1 MIHSLTLNWIC
12 LVYWV
17 DNEHEFCIFFLMA
30 TPQSLSPKWLY
41 LSHYLPKYSKS
52 KESRMNFVS
61 FSLCIMATP
70 QPLSPK
76 WLDYTYHTTYLSTLK
91 VKKAGMEW
99 KKFQHIMPIANHTLI
114 HLCHNIFTMVRSK
127 DIMQYYYYVDLLER
141 LQLHFCMHF

>member
-1 MIHSLTLNWIC
+1 MPCLLGGQWTWI
-12 LVYWV
+12 LYLFPYGNPTIIITQV
-17 DNEHEFCIFFLMA
+17 
-30 TPQSLSPKWLY
+30 TRLY